1 MNIVLI
7 GCGTIGRT
15 VIEHAI
21 KEKHNI
27 TIVDDDKRKVEEL
40 IERFDVMGVVGNGAC
55 IDIQEEAGV
64 ANADLVITL
73 TQNDE
78 INILA
83 ALVAKKLGAESTIA
97 RVRNPEYKKQVELMK
112 DELGISL
119 IINPER
125 ATAEEIV
132 NMINIPSVLK
142 LEKFAK
148 GKVNLVEILLEKGNP
163 LIGETLIT
171 MQKVVKTKVLIC
183 AVQRGEEVFI
193 PSGHFKMAE
202 GDRLNITADAN
213 SLVSFLKEV
222 NLIKSPLKDIMIIGG
237 GKIAYYLASELVS
250 KHYNVKI
257 IENNPQRADE
267 IAELLPKAT
276 VIYGDGTDHDL
287 LIEEGIEGIDA
298 CVVLT
303 NVDEENIIASMYAKK
318 QKAKKVIAKV
328 KKTSFLGMVGELGI
342 ANVVSPK
349 EIIASQI
356 ISYLRAISNDR
367 GSNVITL
374 YKLVDNKI
382 EALEFLARKKE
393 KFYNKPLKELK
404 TKENCL
410 IACIIR
416 NGQVIIPGG
425 NDFIQQN
432 DSVVVVTTHE
442 QFDDL
447 SDVFE

>member
-112 DELGISL
+112 AELGISL

-142 LEKFAK
+142 LEQFAK
-148 GKVNLVEILLEKGNP
+148 GKVNLVEILLE
-163 LIGETLIT
+163 
-171 MQKVVKTKVLIC
+171 
-183 AVQRGEEVFI
+183 
-193 PSGHFKMAE
+193 
-202 GDRLNITADAN
+202 
-213 SLVSFLKEV
+213 
-222 NLIKSPLKDIMIIGG
+222 
-237 GKIAYYLASELVS
+237 
-250 KHYNVKI
+250 
-257 IENNPQRADE
+257 
-267 IAELLPKAT
+267 
-276 VIYGDGTDHDL
+276 
-287 LIEEGIEGIDA
+287 
-298 CVVLT
+298 
-303 NVDEENIIASMYAKK
+303 
-318 QKAKKVIAKV
+318 
-328 KKTSFLGMVGELGI
+328 
-342 ANVVSPK
+342 
-349 EIIASQI
+349 
-356 ISYLRAISNDR
+356 
-367 GSNVITL
+367 
-374 YKLVDNKI
+374 
-382 EALEFLARKKE
+382 
-393 KFYNKPLKELK
+393 LKELNEQSK
-404 TKENCL
+404 K
-410 IACIIR
+410 IQR
-416 NGQVIIPGG
+416 NQVIW
-425 NDFIQQN
+425 
-432 DSVVVVTTHE
+432 
-442 QFDDL
+442 
-447 SDVFE
+447 SD